1 MERFEQLNTLLQS
14 GNLTALR
21 QALAGMNEVDIAD
34 FMQDL
39 DKEKTLL
46 VFRLLPKDLFAD
58 VFSYM
63 EPDRQQLIVES
74 ISDKEVQRVIDDLY
88 MDDVVDF
95 LEEVPANVVKRVL
108 RTVDKETRKT
118 ILEYL
123 QYPRDSA
130 ASLMTPEFVEFH
142 ERTKIVDALQM
153 IRETAM
159 EKETL
164 DVIYVID
171 QTHHLTG
178 FTTLYKLITAD
189 EQAQVAD
196 CMDKNVLSVHTLDDK
211 EQVAR
216 TFTRYD
222 LSAMPVV
229 DHEGRLVGLI
239 TVDDI
244 VDVIQD
250 ENTEDME
257 IMAAMTPS
265 EKPYLKTS
273 VFDLAKHRVLWLL
286 ILMVSATVTGRII
299 SYYDGLL
306 QTAVVLASFIPM
318 LMDTGGNCGSQASVM
333 VIRGLALGELEM
345 RDILRV
351 LWKELRVGL
360 LVGVVL
366 SVVNFGRIML
376 FEGVGTMVALTV
388 SLSLFVTV
396 VVAKCIGCSLPIV
409 ARRCGFDPAV
419 MASPFI
425 TTIVDAISLVVFFNV
440 ATNLLHLAA

>member
-333 VIRGLALGELEM
+333 VIRGLALGEVEM

>member
-333 VIRGLALGELEM
+333 VIRGLALGEVEM

-376 FEGVGTMVALTV
+376 FESVGTMVALTV

-425 TTIVDAISLVVFFNV
+425 TTIVDAISLVVFFNI
-440 ATNLLHLAA
+440 ATNLLHLTA

>member
-333 VIRGLALGELEM
+333 VIRGLALGEVEM

-396 VVAKCIGCSLPIV
+396 VVAKCIGCALPIV

>member
-1 MERFEQLNTLLQS
+1 
-14 GNLTALR
+14 
-21 QALAGMNEVDIAD
+21 MNEGDIAD

-39 DKEKTLL
+39 EKEKTLL

-333 VIRGLALGELEM
+333 VIRGLALGEVEM

-376 FEGVGTMVALTV
+376 FESVGTMVALTV

-425 TTIVDAISLVVFFNV
+425 TTIVDAISLVVFFNI

>member
-333 VIRGLALGELEM
+333 VIRGLALGEVEM

-425 TTIVDAISLVVFFNV
+425 TTIVDAISLVVFFNI

>member
-333 VIRGLALGELEM
+333 VIRGLALGEVEM

-425 TTIVDAISLVVFFNV
+425 TTIVDAISLVVFFNI
-440 ATNLLHLAA
+440 ATNLLHLTA

>member
-333 VIRGLALGELEM
+333 VIRGLALGEVEM

-396 VVAKCIGCSLPIV
+396 VVAKCIGCSLPIM

-425 TTIVDAISLVVFFNV
+425 TTIVDAISLVVFFNI

>member
-333 VIRGLALGELEM
+333 VIRGLALGEVEM

-396 VVAKCIGCSLPIV
+396 VVAKCIGCALPIV

-425 TTIVDAISLVVFFNV
+425 TTIVDAISLVVFFNI

>member
-333 VIRGLALGELEM
+333 VIRGLALGEVEM

-376 FEGVGTMVALTV
+376 FEGVDTMVALTV

>member
-333 VIRGLALGELEM
+333 VIRGLALGEVEM

-425 TTIVDAISLVVFFNV
+425 TTIIDAISLVVFFNV

>member
-1 MERFEQLNTLLQS
+1 M
-14 GNLTALR
+14 
-21 QALAGMNEVDIAD
+21 
-34 FMQDL
+34 
-39 DKEKTLL
+39 
-46 VFRLLPKDLFAD
+46 
-58 VFSYM
+58 
-63 EPDRQQLIVES
+63 
-74 ISDKEVQRVIDDLY
+74 
-88 MDDVVDF
+88 
-95 LEEVPANVVKRVL
+95 
-108 RTVDKETRKT
+108 
-118 ILEYL
+118 
-123 QYPRDSA
+123 
-130 ASLMTPEFVEFH
+130 
-142 ERTKIVDALQM
+142 
-153 IRETAM
+153 
-159 EKETL
+159 
-164 DVIYVID
+164 
-171 QTHHLTG
+171 
-178 FTTLYKLITAD
+178 
-189 EQAQVAD
+189 
-196 CMDKNVLSVHTLDDK
+196 
-211 EQVAR
+211 
-216 TFTRYD
+216 
-222 LSAMPVV
+222 
-229 DHEGRLVGLI
+229 
-239 TVDDI
+239 
-244 VDVIQD
+244 DVIQD

-333 VIRGLALGELEM
+333 VIRGLALGEVEM

>member
-333 VIRGLALGELEM
+333 VIRGLALGEVEM

-396 VVAKCIGCSLPIV
+396 VVAKCIGCSLPIM

-425 TTIVDAISLVVFFNV
+425 TTIVDAISLVVFFNI
-440 ATNLLHLAA
+440 ATNLLHLTA

>member
-14 GNLTALR
+14 GNLTVLR

-333 VIRGLALGELEM
+333 VIRGLALGEVEM

>member
-74 ISDKEVQRVIDDLY
+74 VSDKEVQRVIDDLY

-333 VIRGLALGELEM
+333 VIRGLALGEVEM

-396 VVAKCIGCSLPIV
+396 VVAKCIGCALPIV

>member
-34 FMQDL
+34 FMQVL

-333 VIRGLALGELEM
+333 VIRGLALGEVEM

-396 VVAKCIGCSLPIV
+396 VVAKCIGCALPIV

-425 TTIVDAISLVVFFNV
+425 TTIVDAISLVVFFNI

>member
-34 FMQDL
+34 FMQVL

-333 VIRGLALGELEM
+333 VIRGLALGEVEM

>member
-333 VIRGLALGELEM
+333 VIRGLALGEVEM

-376 FEGVGTMVALTV
+376 FESVGTMVALTV

>member
-333 VIRGLALGELEM
+333 VIRGLALGEVEM

-376 FEGVGTMVALTV
+376 FESVGTMVALTV

-425 TTIVDAISLVVFFNV
+425 TTIVDAISLVVFFNI

>member
-1 MERFEQLNTLLQS
+1 MLTTKQKQL
-14 GNLTALR
+14 LR
-21 QALAGMNEVDIAD
+21 RAVLYPSMVITEMFVC
-34 FMQDL
+34 F
-39 DKEKTLL
+39 
-46 VFRLLPKDLFAD
+46 LLPFLWLL
-58 VFSYM
+58 
-63 EPDRQQLIVES
+63 LIM
-74 ISDKEVQRVIDDLY
+74 IDDLVLQGQELFTVGFY
-88 MDDVVDF
+88 AMPGLVFILLIILMVQGLYIQRATRKEDWVEMVKMAKGK
-95 LEEVPANVVKRVL
+95 LEDPETNLLLEKAANVGFL
-108 RTVDKETRKT
+108 
-118 ILEYL
+118 
-123 QYPRDSA
+123 A

-333 VIRGLALGELEM
+333 VIRGLALGEVEM

-376 FEGVGTMVALTV
+376 FESVGIMVALTV

-425 TTIVDAISLVVFFNV
+425 TTIVDAISLVVFFNI

>member
-318 LMDTGGNCGSQASVM
+318 LMDTGGNCGSLFLTACAVYP
-333 VIRGLALGELEM
+333 RGRKSA
-345 RDILRV
+345 
-351 LWKELRVGL
+351 
-360 LVGVVL
+360 
-366 SVVNFGRIML
+366 
-376 FEGVGTMVALTV
+376 
-388 SLSLFVTV
+388 
-396 VVAKCIGCSLPIV
+396 
-409 ARRCGFDPAV
+409 
-419 MASPFI
+419 
-425 TTIVDAISLVVFFNV
+425 
-440 ATNLLHLAA
+440 

>member
-1 MERFEQLNTLLQS
+1 M
-14 GNLTALR
+14 
-21 QALAGMNEVDIAD
+21 
-34 FMQDL
+34 
-39 DKEKTLL
+39 
-46 VFRLLPKDLFAD
+46 LPKDLFAD

-333 VIRGLALGELEM
+333 VIRGLALGEVEM

-396 VVAKCIGCSLPIV
+396 VVAKCIGCSLPIM

-425 TTIVDAISLVVFFNV
+425 TTIVDAISLVVFFNI
-440 ATNLLHLAA
+440 ATNLLHLTA

>member
-34 FMQDL
+34 FMQVL

-333 VIRGLALGELEM
+333 VIRGLALGEVEM

-376 FEGVGTMVALTV
+376 FESVGTMVALTV

-425 TTIVDAISLVVFFNV
+425 TTIVDAISLVVFFNI

>member
-333 VIRGLALGELEM
+333 VIRGLALGEVEM

-396 VVAKCIGCSLPIV
+396 VVAKCIGCSLPIM

>member
-1 MERFEQLNTLLQS
+1 M
-14 GNLTALR
+14 
-21 QALAGMNEVDIAD
+21 AGS
-34 FMQDL
+34 
-39 DKEKTLL
+39 
-46 VFRLLPKDLFAD
+46 P
-58 VFSYM
+58 
-63 EPDRQQLIVES
+63 
-74 ISDKEVQRVIDDLY
+74 RV
-88 MDDVVDF
+88 V
-95 LEEVPANVVKRVL
+95 
-108 RTVDKETRKT
+108 
-118 ILEYL
+118 
-123 QYPRDSA
+123 S
-130 ASLMTPEFVEFH
+130 
-142 ERTKIVDALQM
+142 
-153 IRETAM
+153 
-159 EKETL
+159 
-164 DVIYVID
+164 
-171 QTHHLTG
+171 
-178 FTTLYKLITAD
+178 
-189 EQAQVAD
+189 
-196 CMDKNVLSVHTLDDK
+196 
-211 EQVAR
+211 
-216 TFTRYD
+216 
-222 LSAMPVV
+222 
-229 DHEGRLVGLI
+229 
-239 TVDDI
+239 
-244 VDVIQD
+244 
-250 ENTEDME
+250 ME

-333 VIRGLALGELEM
+333 VIRGLALGEVEM

-376 FEGVGTMVALTV
+376 FESVGTMVALTV

>member
-333 VIRGLALGELEM
+333 VIRGLALGEVEM

-396 VVAKCIGCSLPIV
+396 VVAKCIGCALPIV

-425 TTIVDAISLVVFFNV
+425 TTIVDAISLVVFINV